1 MKRRL
6 LIVDGYNI
14 IGAWPTLANYQK
26 KNQLE
31 EARDELLF
39 RLSEYAK
46 LTETAIVVVFD
57 AQFVP
62 GIEQVYDQYQL
73 SVVYTKEG
81 ETADSYIERTVREC
95 LSPLLLI
102 TVATSD
108 LAEQWLVF
116 QQGALR
122 KSARELYKDVAEA
135 HERAVLESRD
145 YRKHGVKRH
154 SPWRADQLLQLKD
167 LLHDLSQEDGSSKE

>member
-6 LIVDGYNI
+6 LIVDGYNM
-14 IGAWPTLANYQK
+14 IGAWPILSSYQK

-46 LTETAIVVVFD
+46 LTETVIVVVFD

-81 ETADSYIERTVREC
+81 ETADSYIERTVQKC
-95 LSPLLLI
+95 LSPLVLI

-108 LAEQWLVF
+108 LAEQWVVF

-122 KSARELYKDVAEA
+122 QSARELYKDVTEA
-135 HERAVLESRD
+135 RERAVLESRD
-145 YRKHGVKRH
+145 YHRHGIKRN
-154 SPWRADQLLQLKD
+154 SPWRVEQLIQLQD
-167 LLHDLSQEDGSSKE
+167 LLDDLSNRDPF